1 MFLDPMDNPLLFM
14 LLVVSGIILIGFSL
28 TRKKI
33 NKVILGIGITLLLFC
48 AVMHFAKTEMRM
60 TSFKELTDVF

>member
-14 LLVVSGIILIGFSL
+14 LLVVSGIVLIVFSL

-33 NKVILGIGITLLLFC
+33 NKFLLGIGIILLLFC
-48 AVMHFAKTEMRM
+48 AIMHFAKTEMGM